1 MKSFIEDSYVH
12 PDALKKS
19 KINVEANLQLKINK
33 KSQLLFRGSLLGH
46 LRKEK
51 KAINQGE
58 IVGSK
63 IWFIFCFSRQLY
75 FSVMFYEFTVRR
87 CLQS

>member
-12 PDALKKS
+12 PDAVKKY
-19 KINVEANLQLKINK
+19 KINAEAKLSMKINK

-51 KAINQGE
+51 KAINQGGDCW
-58 IVGSK
+58 VK
-63 IWFIFCFSRQLY
+63 NMVYTLLF
-75 FSVMFYEFTVRR
+75 
-87 CLQS
+87 